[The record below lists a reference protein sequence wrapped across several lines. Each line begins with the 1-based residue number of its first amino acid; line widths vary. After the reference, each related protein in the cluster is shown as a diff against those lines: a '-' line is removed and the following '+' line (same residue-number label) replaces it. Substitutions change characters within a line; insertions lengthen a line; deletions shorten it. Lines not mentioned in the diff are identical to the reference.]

1 MPVGRCEDA
10 EGAHRAGLQGRVE
23 SEVEKRLTAG
33 RDVARVQREVEAVG
47 VSNDHRAVRVSARS
61 RRVEAEVGGI
71 KRKTA
76 GLLTDRQ
83 PDVVHPH
90 GRKDSRWLPSAARRA
105 AVVRCSVRR
114 RTAHAVEVEDGW
126 RRAPVVLLG
135 CGGRVRAPASGFP
148 VGGQALG
155 GGCRSSLRRS
165 WGGMECYDMAF
176 AVGGINQKGRPRRV
190 VRGS

>member
-33 RDVARVQREVEAVG
+33 RDVAWVQREVEAVG
-47 VSNDHRAVRVSARS
+47 VSNNHRAVRVSARG

-71 KRKTA
+71 EGKTA

-105 AVVRCSVRR
+105 AVVRCSVRLSAEARVRLRDALAAAKREAGVYR
-114 RTAHAVEVEDGW
+114 RCP
-126 RRAPVVLLG
+126 RAP
-135 CGGRVRAPASGFP
+135 S
-148 VGGQALG
+148 
-155 GGCRSSLRRS
+155 
-165 WGGMECYDMAF
+165 
-176 AVGGINQKGRPRRV
+176 K
-190 VRGS
+190 